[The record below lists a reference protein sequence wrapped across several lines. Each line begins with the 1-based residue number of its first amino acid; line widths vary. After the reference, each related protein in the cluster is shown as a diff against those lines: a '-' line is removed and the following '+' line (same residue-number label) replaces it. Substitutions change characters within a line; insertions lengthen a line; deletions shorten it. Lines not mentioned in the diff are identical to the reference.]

1 MDKYN
6 RDSFIL
12 YGNQARQLE
21 MLSNEDAGALIKK
34 VYRYVNGEDV
44 GDCCLSPVAEML
56 YTIIEDQIIRDR
68 EKYDEVCR
76 HRQEAGRLGGRPRK
90 AKGFEEKAKKANG
103 FSENQTKAKKADTDT
118 VTDTDTDTENE
129 TDNTDIVGQAP
140 TPSPHQFIIE
150 YLNEK
155 TGSSYRTTNKATQRA
170 INGRLSEGF
179 TVENFKAVI
188 DVKVKKWLNDP
199 KMRDYLRPETLFAA
213 SHFESYLNEADTEKP
228 KTEKPHSDTYL
239 MLQQKDVPNI
249 NTEET
254 EANINNISSD
264 DYPFN

>member
-1 MDKYN
+1 MADKN
-6 RDSFIL
+6 RAFLL
-12 YGNQARQLE
+12 YGSYAKQINKLTDE
-21 MLSNEDAGALIKK
+21 EAGALFKK
-34 VYRYVNGEDV
+34 VFDCVNDEDSEIK
-44 GDCCLSPVAEML
+44 LSPLADMVFSM
-56 YTIIEDQIIRDR
+56 IEDHLQRDKAHYDAIC
-68 EKYDEVCR
+68 EKR
-76 HRQEAGRLGGRPRK
+76 RKAGMMGGRPRK
-90 AKGFEEKAKKANG
+90 DVEENQTKAKKANG